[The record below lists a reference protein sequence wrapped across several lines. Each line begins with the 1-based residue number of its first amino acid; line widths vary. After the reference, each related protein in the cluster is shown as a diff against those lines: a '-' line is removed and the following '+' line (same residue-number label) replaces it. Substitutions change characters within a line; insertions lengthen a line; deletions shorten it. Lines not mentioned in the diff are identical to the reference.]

1 MTPSPRLD
9 VKVQLADKGL
19 DVDARKPRTTPRN
32 NSPIPAD
39 LKTELVNAIMGAP
52 DALEQTGA
60 ELGRGANWIRWC
72 GEVAVGVTAA
82 DQHFRIEEQDT
93 PAQRCAEVARLC
105 IVGGDDGTCRRDRVG
120 IDAPAT

>member
-1 MTPSPRLD
+1 M
-9 VKVQLADKGL
+9 
-19 DVDARKPRTTPRN
+19 DARTPRTTPRN

-82 DQHFRIEEQDT
+82 AQHFRIEEQDT
-93 PAQRCAEVARLC
+93 PAQRCADLAKLYMVED
-105 IVGGDDGTCRRDRVG
+105 DDGTCRRDRVG
-120 IDAPAT
+120 IAAAT